1 MLTKSRLLTVLIC
14 VISAASCPAIAHA
27 QQESQLD
34 KAQETKAA
42 SSEELIAN
50 LQGKW
55 TVMRG
60 KQRWVKEY
68 KGNKEEFKVYNGDSA
83 VYGHSH
89 EIKIETQGLAQI
101 CTTSKNEV
109 TIGPSK
115 GTKNNGFSFI
125 IKLEGDK
132 LFEAVGMLEKDNP
145 SGLKPEVIVWE
156 RVTE

>member
-14 VISAASCPAIAHA
+14 VISAASCPAIAPA
-27 QQESQLD
+27 QQENEPE
-34 KAQETKAA
+34 KAQETKVD
-42 SSEELIAN
+42 SSEELIAK

-68 KGNKEEFKVYNGDSA
+68 KGNKEEFAVYDGESA

-89 EIKIETQGLAQI
+89 EIKIEKQGLAQI
-101 CTTSKNEV
+101 CTTSNDEV
-109 TIGPSK
+109 TIGPRK
-115 GTKNNGFSFI
+115 GTKSKGFSFI

-132 LFEAVGMLEKDNP
+132 IFEAVGMLEKDNP
-145 SGLKPEVIVWE
+145 SGLKPEVIIWE
-156 RVTE
+156 RVTK